1 MVSSTPYA
9 RTTTQRAQR
18 ERRAQTSWDWAPVSS
33 LLTLIASAGIL
44 LLSLSYSAGR
54 IDSSW
59 SDLVFWAG
67 LITLIGPLAFR
78 LMAGRISRQEGVA
91 IVLIAAVGFYLV
103 SYLRSPLAV
112 VQFDEFL
119 HWRTANDM
127 LRTGRLFE
135 PNPVLPISPLYP
147 GLEIATTALVN
158 LTGLDIFHAGILL
171 IGAAR
176 ILLALTM
183 FNVFMHVTGSSKVA
197 VAASLIYMG
206 NTTFVYFDAQFG
218 YESLALPVAIFVVC
232 ALVNRSATQDSNVR
246 TGWLAAALIG
256 MLVVAITHHVSSF
269 LLMLLLVGWK
279 LVGIFLV
286 RGKDRAFDIPWIVI
300 GLAIIANGVWIATIW
315 TELFDYFFGIF
326 GSAYE
331 QVQKMVTASNG
342 GGRRQLFKAAATGG
356 RTASIFE
363 RLIGLG
369 SVGLIMLGLPI
380 GLWAYWQRYRRN
392 VLVTVFALAALA
404 YPVTLAMRFG
414 GESAWQIA
422 NRSSGFLYLALGC
435 VIGLGLIDATPPRWL
450 SNLRLV
456 QRTLQW
462 VRLDRMMLSGV
473 LIIIVVLGGIIAGS
487 SPTTRI
493 PGPYLVAAEERS
505 YESQGRFAALWA
517 RDYLGPGNL
526 MVADRTNSQLMLSYG
541 EQYVLTE
548 KQGVIKSGIFLSKKL
563 QGEDLQVFQNG
574 VVRYVVVDRR
584 IEGST
589 TPVSGY
595 FFEPWERLVV
605 PDAYSEES
613 TIDPQAL
620 DKFSDTPGIGR
631 IFDGGDLQI
640 YDGGGLVDAPKP

>member
-1 MVSSTPYA
+1 MISSAPYTLAA
-9 RTTTQRAQR
+9 RHNDRTDAT
-18 ERRAQTSWDWAPVSS
+18 WDWAPVSS

-67 LITLIGPLAFR
+67 LFTLITPLALR
-78 LMAGRISRQEGVA
+78 LMAGHMSRQEGVA
-91 IVLIAAVGFYLV
+91 IVLIAALGFYLV

-127 LRTGRLFE
+127 LRSGRLFE
-135 PNPVLPISPLYP
+135 PNPILPISPLYP

-158 LTGLDIFHAGILL
+158 LTGLDIFHAGVIL

-176 ILLALTM
+176 MLLALTM
-183 FNVFMHVTGSSKVA
+183 FNVFINVTQSTKAS
-197 VAASLIYMG
+197 VAAALIYMG

-218 YESLALPVAIFVVC
+218 YESLALPMTLFVVC
-232 ALVNRSATQDSNVR
+232 ALVNRDSSQEPSMR
-246 TGWLAAALIG
+246 AGWLVAAVLG

-269 LLMLLLVGWK
+269 LLMLFLIGWK
-279 LVGIFLV
+279 LCGVLLV
-286 RGKDRAFDIPWIVI
+286 RGTNRRLDIPWMVI
-300 GLAIIANGVWIATIW
+300 GLAIIANAVWITMIW
-315 TELFDYFFGIF
+315 TELYDYFFGIF

-331 QVQKMVTASNG
+331 QVQKMVTASSAG
-342 GGRRQLFKAAATGG
+342 GGRRELFKAAATGG
-356 RTASIFE
+356 RTASVFE
-363 RLIGLG
+363 RLIGFG
-369 SVGLIMLGLPI
+369 SVGLIMLGLPV

-392 VLVTVFALAALA
+392 VLVTLFALAALS

-435 VIGLGLIDATPPRWL
+435 VIGLGLVEATPPRWL
-450 SNLRLV
+450 RWP
-456 QRTLQW
+456 RALQW
-462 VRLDRMMLSGV
+462 VNLDRMMLSGA
-473 LIIIVVLGGIIAGS
+473 LIVVVVLGGIIAGS

-526 MVADRTNSQLMLSYG
+526 MIADRTNSQLMLSYG

-563 QGEDLQVFQNG
+563 DGENLQLFQNG
-574 VVRYVVVDRR
+574 VVRYVVIDKR

-605 PDAYSEES
+605 PDAYSDSS

-620 DKFSDTPGIGR
+620 DKFIDTPGIGR

-640 YDGGGLVDAPKP
+640 YDGGGLVNAPKP

>member
-1 MVSSTPYA
+1 MVSSTPYP
-9 RTTTQRAQR
+9 RTTLRREQRAQII
-18 ERRAQTSWDWAPVSS
+18 WDWAPVSS

-54 IDSSW
+54 IDSAW

-67 LITLIGPLAFR
+67 LITLIAPLAFR
-78 LMAGRISRQEGVA
+78 LMTGRMSRQEGTA

-147 GLEIATTALVN
+147 GLEIATTSLVN
-158 LTGLDIFHAGILL
+158 LTGLDIFHAGVLI

-183 FNVFMHVTGSSKVA
+183 FNVFMYVTRSAKVS
-197 VAASLIYMG
+197 VAASLLYMG

-218 YESLALPVAIFVVC
+218 YESLALPMAMFVVC
-232 ALVNRSATQDSNVR
+232 ALVNRSATEDAGVR
-246 TGWLAAALIG
+246 TGWLATALIG

-279 LVGIFLV
+279 LVGVFLV
-286 RGKDRAFDIPWIVI
+286 RGPNRSFDIPWVVI
-300 GLAIIANGVWIATIW
+300 GLAVIANVVWIAMIW

-342 GGRRQLFKAAATGG
+342 EGRRALFKAPATGG

-380 GLWAYWQRYRRN
+380 GLWAYWQSHRRN
-392 VLVTVFALAALA
+392 VLMTVFALASLA

-450 SNLRLV
+450 RLPKFLRWV
-456 QRTLQW
+456 Q
-462 VRLDRMMLSGV
+462 LDRMMLTGA
-473 LIIIVVLGGIIAGS
+473 LIVVVVLGGIIAGS

-563 QGEDLQVFQNG
+563 EGENLEVFQNG
-574 VVRYVVVDRR
+574 IVRYVVVDRR

-595 FFEPWERLVV
+595 FYEPWERLVV

-620 DKFSDTPGIGR
+620 DKFIDTPGIGR

-640 YDGGGLVDAPKP
+640 YDGGGLVNNAPKPQ

>member
-1 MVSSTPYA
+1 MVSSTPYKLA
-9 RTTTQRAQR
+9 IRR
-18 ERRAQTSWDWAPVSS
+18 EQPTDSTWDWAPVSS

-59 SDLVFWAG
+59 SDTVFWAG
-67 LITLIGPLAFR
+67 LVTLIAPLAFR
-78 LMAGRISRQEGVA
+78 LMAGHMSRQEGAA
-91 IVLIAAVGFYLV
+91 IVLIAALGFYLV

-127 LRTGRLFE
+127 LRSGRLFE
-135 PNPVLPISPLYP
+135 PNPILPISPLYP

-158 LTGLDIFHAGILL
+158 LTGLDIFHAGVVLV
-171 IGAAR
+171 GAAR
-176 ILLALTM
+176 MLLALGL
-183 FNVFMHVTGSSKVA
+183 FNLFMHITHSAKVS
-197 VAASLIYMG
+197 VAAALLYMG
-206 NTTFVYFDAQFG
+206 NTTFMYFDAQFG
-218 YESLALPVAIFVVC
+218 YESLALPVAIFVAC
-232 ALVNRSATQDSNVR
+232 ALVNRDVAQDPSVR
-246 TGWLAAALIG
+246 NGWIVAAVFG
-256 MLVVAITHHVSSF
+256 MLVVAITHHVTSF
-269 LLMLLLVGWK
+269 LLMLFLVGWK
-279 LVGIFLV
+279 LTGLFLV
-286 RGKDRAFDIPWIVI
+286 RGKGRRLDIPWIVI
-300 GLAIIANGVWIATIW
+300 GLAIIANVVWISLIW
-315 TELFDYFFGIF
+315 HELYDYFFGIF

-331 QVQKMVTASNG
+331 QVQKMVSSSGT
-342 GGRRQLFKAAATGG
+342 GGRRELFKAAATGG
-356 RTASIFE
+356 RTASILE
-363 RLIGLG
+363 RLVGLG

-392 VLVTVFALAALA
+392 VLVTLFALVALG

-422 NRSSGFLYLALGC
+422 NRSSGFLYIALGC
-435 VIGLGLIDATPPRWL
+435 VIGLGLVEATPPRWL
-450 SNLRLV
+450 RVPSWL
-456 QRTLQW
+456 
-462 VRLDRMMLSGV
+462 RLDRMMLSGA
-473 LIIIVVLGGIIAGS
+473 LIVVVVLGGIIAGS

-526 MVADRTNSQLMLSYG
+526 MIADRTNSQLMLSYG

-563 QGEDLQVFQNG
+563 EGENLQLFENG

-605 PDAYSEES
+605 PDAYSDS
-613 TIDPQAL
+613 SSIDPQSL
-620 DKFSDTPGIGR
+620 DKFIDTPGIGR

-640 YDGGGLVDAPKP
+640 YDGGGLANAPKPQ